1 MTMSPPTRSVPRS
14 TVRLAAVAVSILGLA
29 TASALPATAQQN
41 ETGPA
46 GAPVAQSHPKSDK
59 GLGEADRVNVAAAQ
73 RNGKPTVTLLVAA
86 KRDRSSAAA
95 DQLRALG
102 GVVLK
107 TDDAVDYL
115 KVEIPT
121 GKAEEAAKLDAVE
134 A

>member
-1 MTMSPPTRSVPRS
+1 MTVSPPTRSVPRS
-14 TVRLAAVAVSILGLA
+14 MVRLAAVAASILGLA
-29 TASALPATAQQN
+29 TASALPVASAQQN

-46 GAPVAQSHPKSDK
+46 AAPAAQSHPKSDK
-59 GLGEADRVNVAAAQ
+59 GLGDADRVNVTAAQ
-73 RNGKPTVTLLVAA
+73 RAGKPTVTLLVAA

-107 TDDAVDYL
+107 TDEAVDYL

-121 GKAEEAAKLDAVE
+121 G
-134 A
+134 